1 MTRHTLIIVSVLFFT
16 AALQAGAT
24 DSVASDEGDIE
35 AGKAIYDSYCAALCH
50 QAPAAGRLKPK
61 QWRVVL
67 NTMQTRMQSAGMEP
81 LTEVELRQILAY
93 LSQGK

>member
-1 MTRHTLIIVSVLFFT
+1 MTGHILIVVSLLFA
-16 AALQAGAT
+16 AALRASAS
-24 DSVASDEGDIE
+24 DSVASEGDIE

-81 LTEVELRQILAY
+81 LSEVELRQVLAY